1 MSFFKKSISR
11 LGIRLALFASYP
23 GSVILLQPA
32 ATPVTRYGKYGHV
45 GQTDPLTVLTL
56 YSVKTGLAA
65 TRIYGLMDALS
76 PAIWVG
82 SRLGRGV
89 I

>member
-1 MSFFKKSISR
+1 MLLPAGSLSSSRMKSTCLLPPLCKRVRVFVHSVKPVHVVVS
-11 LGIRLALFASYP
+11 GPSY
-23 GSVILLQPA
+23 
-32 ATPVTRYGKYGHV
+32 
-45 GQTDPLTVLTL
+45 PLTVLTL

-65 TRIYGLMDALS
+65 THIYGLMDALS